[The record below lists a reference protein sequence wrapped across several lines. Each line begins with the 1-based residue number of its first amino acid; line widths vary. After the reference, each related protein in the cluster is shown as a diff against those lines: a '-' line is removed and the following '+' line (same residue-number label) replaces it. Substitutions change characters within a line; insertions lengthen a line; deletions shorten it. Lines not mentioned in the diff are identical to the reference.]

1 MSALNKSFLNALGSY
16 RLKVARVVGDVS
28 SSTSYSPEEVAAE
41 IAVMVQTGKLL
52 GFGDLTNWRS
62 SEIERILISEVES
75 EK

>member
-1 MSALNKSFLNALGSY
+1 MSALNTSILHALGSY

-41 IAVMVQTGKLL
+41 IATMVQSGKLL

-62 SEIERILISEVES
+62 SEIERLSVLEAAS